1 MPARRLLGQL
11 QGFHR
16 GGWAAVGLLEIGCE
30 NGPASLDAGPA
41 CRPPGSQCG
50 MDADDF
56 SDRPFPRVLVRP
68 FGESETKTVV
78 EVALSK
84 AVL

>member
-1 MPARRLLGQL
+1 
-11 QGFHR
+11 
-16 GGWAAVGLLEIGCE
+16 
-30 NGPASLDAGPA
+30 
-41 CRPPGSQCG
+41 